1 MPSENS
7 VLVIGAGIF
16 GLTAALELQQR
27 GYQVTV
33 ADPGPVPHPLAT
45 SNDLSRMVR
54 IDYGSDG
61 LYTRLGV
68 DAIDGWRRWNTAWGR
83 DLFHEDGMLL
93 LTSAPIIA
101 GEFEQNSYDLLT
113 GLGIPLERLAP
124 GDVARRYPS

>member
-1 MPSENS
+1 MPSDGT

-27 GYQVTV
+27 GHQVTV

-54 IDYGSDG
+54 ADYGSDG
-61 LYTRLGV
+61 LYSTLCA
-68 DAIDGWRRWNTAWGR
+68 DAIEGWRRWNADWGR

-93 LTSAPIIA
+93 LTSAPMIA
-101 GEFEQNSYDLLT
+101 GEFELDSYELLT
-113 GLGIPLERLAP
+113 GRGFPL
-124 GDVARRYPS
+124 